1 MKAITHRIT
10 PRSKLP
16 QVGTIVSVWDA
27 DKQKEIPGYVSRV
40 DRSGTFT
47 LSDTPDN
54 GLTAVDQA
62 GGAIVGGKA
71 VETHPR
77 NPRVYPSCTP
87 FKLVDQYKPTQDWEN
102 EDDVRVA

>member
-1 MKAITHRIT
+1 MNTETRRIT

-16 QVGTIVSVWDA
+16 QVGTIVSVWDT

-54 GLTAVDQA
+54 GLTTTDQA
-62 GGAIVGGKA
+62 GLIGGMA

-87 FKLVDQYKPTQDWEN
+87 FNLVEIQQ
-102 EDDVRVA
+102 AA